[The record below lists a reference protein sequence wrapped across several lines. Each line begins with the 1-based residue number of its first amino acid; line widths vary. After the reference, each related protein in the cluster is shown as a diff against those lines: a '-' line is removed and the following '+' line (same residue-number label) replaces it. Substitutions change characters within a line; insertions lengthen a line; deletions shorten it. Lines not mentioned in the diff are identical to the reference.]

1 MDFVGNCRNL
11 IKLQED
17 LREENK
23 CMKEQME
30 TKIVILYHEYFL
42 IDFRIRFLH
51 FKLNQRSRNNSC
63 GAFKTGKRK
72 ENLPETE
79 S

>member
-1 MDFVGNCRNL
+1 MFMDFVGNCRNL

-30 TKIVILYHEYFL
+30 TKIVILYHEYF
-42 IDFRIRFLH
+42 FNRF
-51 FKLNQRSRNNSC
+51 
-63 GAFKTGKRK
+63 
-72 ENLPETE
+72 
-79 S
+79 